1 MRYVVL
7 INQVIEMVEG
17 EYIIYVMDDN
27 IYMLDWFLKMVW
39 EFDVYFEKVVIY
51 LVFKIYYLNENGDI
65 VKEIVRFVI

>member
-27 IYMLDWFLKMVW
+27 IYMLDCFLKMVW
-39 EFDVYFEKVVIY
+39 EFDIYFEKVVIY
-51 LVFKIYYLNENGDI
+51 LVFKIYYLNENCDI
-65 VKEIVRFVI
+65 VKEIVRFVV